1 MKELW
6 NEIRLLIATIGGW
19 VGFFIGGCDGLIITL
34 LIFVII
40 DYITGVLC
48 AIYDKKLSSKIGFKG
63 ITRKILVFVL
73 VGLANMLD
81 VNVLKTGAVL
91 RTATIFFY
99 LSNEGI
105 SILEN
110 AGHLGVKY
118 PDKIKDV
125 LEQLHDKSNNN
136 EHDELNIRKK

>member
-1 MKELW
+1 MKEMW
-6 NEIRLLIATIGGW
+6 NDIRLLIATIGGW

-125 LEQLHDKSNNN
+125 LEQLHDRSEKN
-136 EHDELNIRKK
+136 EQEGI

>member
-1 MKELW
+1 MKEMW
-6 NEIRLLIATIGGW
+6 NDIRLLIATIGGW

-118 PDKIKDV
+118 PNKIKDV
-125 LEQLHDKSNNN
+125 LEQLHDRSEKN
-136 EHDELNIRKK
+136 EQEGI